1 MDIRMAASPTGDEY
15 RISQRKKG
23 KYRMC
28 DIFIFFVL
36 KSRKKEGVTAWN
48 RGGEEQEMKC
58 GKSFC

>member
-28 DIFIFFVL
+28 DIFIFFVRNTE
-36 KSRKKEGVTAWN
+36 KNREKKP
-48 RGGEEQEMKC
+48 
-58 GKSFC
+58 